1 MEEKIKLEHFRNLVS
16 LAGAD
21 GIIQESERIALS
33 KIAFDQGLAL
43 DRMNVMLN
51 KSDEYAY
58 IIPQNLQERDKQM
71 DDMIKLAMID
81 GEFVKA
87 EFDLINRVGI
97 KLGFTPEEINT
108 RIQEHLDNSI

>member
-1 MEEKIKLEHFRNLVS
+1 MKEKIKLEHFRNLVS

-21 GIIQESERIALS
+21 GVIKESERVALS

-43 DRMNVMLN
+43 DRMNVMLS

-58 IIPQNLQERDKQM
+58 IIPQNLKERDKQM
-71 DDMIKLAMID
+71 DDMINLAMID

-87 EFDLINRVGI
+87 ELDLINHVGI
-97 KLGFTPEEINT
+97 KLGFNSEEIKT
-108 RIQEHLDNSI
+108 RIKKYTDNSI